1 MKRKKQ
7 SIMPDEM
14 RNERFKLDI
23 SRAFRE
29 KTVPTKQMGKEGNM
43 GYRSNVAY
51 TIRFTGDDD
60 KAIKQSFYCFLAD
73 AKVKFPSAISDS
85 CLKVDGANFALNFY
99 ADDVKWYEDFED
111 VKCHMALLQLA
122 QDWAENTDEKNGEV
136 AGNKHI
142 GGIFV
147 RVGENSD
154 DITEECFGEY
164 DWDWVRVHREVV
176 CDWSI

>member
-1 MKRKKQ
+1 
-7 SIMPDEM
+7 
-14 RNERFKLDI
+14 
-23 SRAFRE
+23 
-29 KTVPTKQMGKEGNM
+29 M

-51 TIRFTGDDD
+51 TIRFTPIPSNNVDLATE
-60 KAIKQSFYCFLAD
+60 KEIKECKDSFYCFLAD
-73 AKVKFPSAISDS
+73 AKVKFPSAISDEA
-85 CLKVDGANFALNFY
+85 LKVDEANFALNFF
-99 ADDVKWYEDFED
+99 AEDVKWYEDFED

-164 DWDWVRVHREVV
+164 DWDWVRVNREVV
-176 CDWSI
+176 CDWDI

>member
-1 MKRKKQ
+1 
-7 SIMPDEM
+7 
-14 RNERFKLDI
+14 
-23 SRAFRE
+23 
-29 KTVPTKQMGKEGNM
+29 M

-85 CLKVDGANFALNFY
+85 CLKVDEANFALNFY

-136 AGNKHI
+136 VGNKHI

-164 DWDWVRVHREVV
+164 DWDWVRVHREVH
-176 CDWSI
+176 CDWENWKYKKDV